1 MIYITGST
9 GPTGYLGPT
18 GARSNLS
25 YTNFPIGAVMLW
37 GGTSLPTSQWAW
49 CDGGQLPI
57 STYGSLYGIIS
68 TNYNTGGET
77 VGNFRLPNLLDRIP
91 KGRATMT
98 SATLT
103 TNARANATGS
113 ESAHTHNAADG
124 NATNSPGSNAWSVAL
139 SANPNSNSDG
149 DHQHNGNTFDHGANY
164 DIGGHFANVT
174 HRNGTTGNNGAIH
187 SNYAHTHNGAVG
199 ANAAYAILTYSNYS
213 GGHTHN
219 TNEWG
224 ANYSRGVTAAGTS
237 HSHSTGAHSQSV
249 NYIIRVL

>member
-1 MIYITGST
+1 MIYRTGST

-98 SATLT
+98 SGTLT
-103 TNARANATGS
+103 TNARVNTTGN
-113 ESAHTHNAADG
+113 ESSHTHALAN
-124 NATNSPGSNAWSVAL
+124 WSM
-139 SANPNSNSDG
+139 SSGPNSGDGG
-149 DHQHNGNTFDHGANY
+149 DHQHNGNTWDHGANY
-164 DIGGHFANVT
+164 DIGGHFANVI

-213 GGHTHN
+213 GAHQHS

-224 ANYSRGVTAAGTS
+224 ANYSRGITGAGSS
-237 HSHSTGAHSQSV
+237 HSHLTGAHSQSV
-249 NYIIRVL
+249 NYVIRIL